1 MENLSYASSPYT
13 SSQTRKGMA
22 AASLVI
28 GVINILTLG
37 LFLIGALAG
46 LILGLVALRRS
57 QREPA
62 LYGGAGY
69 AIAGITTSA
78 VSLVLMLAAVM
89 LIAAYFIK
97 PIRVAG
103 QGMMPTLREGE
114 QFVLWKGVGSINRGD
129 IVAFLYPDDP
139 SKSYIKRVIGMPGEE
154 VMIENGRVLINGSP
168 LDEPYLNEEY
178 RSADTM
184 PAPIH
189 VKDHHYFVLG
199 DNRPKSSDSRY
210 WGTVPEKYIYGKI
223 EKD

>member
-1 MENLSYASSPYT
+1 
-13 SSQTRKGMA
+13 MA

-28 GVINILTLG
+28 GVISILTLG

-62 LYGGAGY
+62 IFGGAGY
-69 AIAGITTSA
+69 AIAGITTST
-78 VSLVLMLAAVM
+78 VSMVLMVASAA
-89 LIAAYFIK
+89 LITAYLIK

-114 QFVLWKGVGSINRGD
+114 QYLLWKDVEPINRGD
-129 IVAFLYPDDP
+129 IVIFWYPDDP
-139 SKSYIKRVIGMPGEE
+139 SKSYIKRIVGMPGEE
-154 VMIENGRVLINGSP
+154 VMVENGKVLINGNP

-178 RSADTM
+178 RSTDSM
-184 PAPIH
+184 PAPMH
-189 VKDHHYFVLG
+189 VSSHHYFVLG
-199 DNRPKSSDSRY
+199 DNRRNSSDSRY
-210 WGTVPEKYIYGKI
+210 WGPVPEKYIYGKI